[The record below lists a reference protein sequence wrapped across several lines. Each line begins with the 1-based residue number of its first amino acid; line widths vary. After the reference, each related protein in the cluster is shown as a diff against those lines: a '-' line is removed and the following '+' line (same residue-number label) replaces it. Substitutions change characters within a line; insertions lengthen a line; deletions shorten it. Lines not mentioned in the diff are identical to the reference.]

1 VTGPQPMLF
10 VLDMPSKIQASV
22 KNEARRQSDER
33 WRAAFENSAIG
44 IMMADVNGRLFAA
57 NRVFRNILGYSER
70 ELYQLTFLNVTW
82 RTGTII

>member
-1 VTGPQPMLF
+1 M
-10 VLDMPSKIQASV
+10 VLDMPSKTQTSV

-57 NRVFRNILGYSER
+57 NRVFRNMLGYSKKNCINSHSWT
-70 ELYQLTFLNVTW
+70 LPM
-82 RTGTII
+82 RTTATII